1 MPLPTDWTAKWCYPH
16 KHLAQPWN
24 TFALFRRA
32 ILQCGP
38 PHAVSRREGARAD
51 RTGMATQTF
60 FDFNAMIV
68 ELERLE
74 QQERK
79 VSAIRRQLHDRL
91 DAFPNEA
98 TAVKERKISDA
109 RRALHKR
116 IDALKAE
123 LDIWG
128 K

>member
-1 MPLPTDWTAKWCYPH
+1 
-16 KHLAQPWN
+16 
-24 TFALFRRA
+24 
-32 ILQCGP
+32 
-38 PHAVSRREGARAD
+38 
-51 RTGMATQTF
+51 MATQTF

-79 VSAIRRQLHDRL
+79 VSAMRRQLHDRL
-91 DAFPNEA
+91 DAFPNEP
-98 TAVKERKISDA
+98 TLVKERKISDA

-123 LDIWG
+123 LDLWG
-128 K
+128 R

>member
-1 MPLPTDWTAKWCYPH
+1 
-16 KHLAQPWN
+16 
-24 TFALFRRA
+24 
-32 ILQCGP
+32 
-38 PHAVSRREGARAD
+38 
-51 RTGMATQTF
+51 MATQTF

-91 DAFPNEA
+91 DAFPNDA
-98 TAVKERKISDA
+98 TQVRSA
-109 RRALHKR
+109 RSRRHGAR
-116 IDALKAE
+116 CIGASTRSKAE

-128 K
+128 T

>member
-1 MPLPTDWTAKWCYPH
+1 
-16 KHLAQPWN
+16 
-24 TFALFRRA
+24 
-32 ILQCGP
+32 
-38 PHAVSRREGARAD
+38 
-51 RTGMATQTF
+51 MATQTF

-79 VSAIRRQLHDRL
+79 VSEIRRQLHDRL
-91 DAFPNEA
+91 DSFPNEA
-98 TAVKERKISDA
+98 TQVKERRISDA

-123 LDIWG
+123 LDLWG
-128 K
+128 R

>member
-1 MPLPTDWTAKWCYPH
+1 
-16 KHLAQPWN
+16 
-24 TFALFRRA
+24 
-32 ILQCGP
+32 
-38 PHAVSRREGARAD
+38 
-51 RTGMATQTF
+51 MATQTF

-91 DAFPNEA
+91 DSVSERRP
-98 TAVKERKISDA
+98 TAVKERKISEA
-109 RRALHKR
+109 RRALHRR

-123 LDIWG
+123 LDLWG
-128 K
+128 R

>member
-1 MPLPTDWTAKWCYPH
+1 
-16 KHLAQPWN
+16 
-24 TFALFRRA
+24 
-32 ILQCGP
+32 
-38 PHAVSRREGARAD
+38 
-51 RTGMATQTF
+51 MATQTF

-79 VSAIRRQLHDRL
+79 VATIRRQLHDRL
-91 DAFPNEA
+91 DQFPNEP

-123 LDIWG
+123 LDLWG
-128 K
+128 R

>member
-1 MPLPTDWTAKWCYPH
+1 
-16 KHLAQPWN
+16 
-24 TFALFRRA
+24 
-32 ILQCGP
+32 
-38 PHAVSRREGARAD
+38 
-51 RTGMATQTF
+51 MATQTF

-79 VSAIRRQLHDRL
+79 VSTIRRQLHDRL
-91 DAFPNEA
+91 DQFPNEP

-123 LDIWG
+123 RDLWG
-128 K
+128 R

>member
-1 MPLPTDWTAKWCYPH
+1 
-16 KHLAQPWN
+16 
-24 TFALFRRA
+24 
-32 ILQCGP
+32 
-38 PHAVSRREGARAD
+38 
-51 RTGMATQTF
+51 MATQTF

-91 DAFPNEA
+91 DSFPNDA
-98 TAVKERKISDA
+98 SVVKERKISEA

-116 IDALKAE
+116 IGALKAE
-123 LDIWG
+123 LDLWG
-128 K
+128 R

>member
-1 MPLPTDWTAKWCYPH
+1 
-16 KHLAQPWN
+16 
-24 TFALFRRA
+24 
-32 ILQCGP
+32 
-38 PHAVSRREGARAD
+38 
-51 RTGMATQTF
+51 MATQTF

-79 VSAIRRQLHDRL
+79 VSEIRRQLHDRL

-98 TAVKERKISDA
+98 AVVKERKISDA
-109 RRALHKR
+109 RRALHNR

-128 K
+128 R

>member
-1 MPLPTDWTAKWCYPH
+1 
-16 KHLAQPWN
+16 
-24 TFALFRRA
+24 
-32 ILQCGP
+32 
-38 PHAVSRREGARAD
+38 
-51 RTGMATQTF
+51 MATQTF

-79 VSAIRRQLHDRL
+79 VSSIRRQLHDRL
-91 DAFPNEA
+91 DAYPNES
-98 TAVKERKISDA
+98 TQVKERKISDA
-109 RRALHKR
+109 RRALHRR